1 MPPFVMNATE
11 MAERVCS
18 RAMEIH
24 GAIGYSKDLP
34 IEKYLRDAKAMSIF
48 EGANLIQ
55 RIIIGTT
62 L

>member
-1 MPPFVMNATE
+1 MLSNM
-11 MAERVCS
+11 
-18 RAMEIH
+18 AMEIH
-24 GAIGYSKDLP
+24 GAIGCSKDLP

-55 RIIIGTT
+55 RIIISST